1 MDTSKS
7 GLVVVVR
14 GELAELMAQPG
25 TPPHLV
31 DGYMLDLE

>member
-14 GELAELMAQPG
+14 DELAELMAQPPLKFRPLVR
-25 TPPHLV
+25 TP
-31 DGYMLDLE
+31 DK